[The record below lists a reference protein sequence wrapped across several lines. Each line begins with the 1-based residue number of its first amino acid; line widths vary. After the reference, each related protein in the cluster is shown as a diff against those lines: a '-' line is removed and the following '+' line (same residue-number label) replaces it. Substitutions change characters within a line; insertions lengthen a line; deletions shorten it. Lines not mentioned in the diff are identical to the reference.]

1 MSLTNYDSDTMTV
14 PRVPRNVARQAIAAR
29 RLLFEP
35 KRFDRVKPSRFSGW
49 IKPKE
54 HSGGGSKA
62 KCHADG
68 IGRNRRRP
76 LQKILSRGGQAISHR
91 DSEQTAEEAEDDGFH
106 EELHEDVFAS
116 CPDGHT
122 QS

>member
-1 MSLTNYDSDTMTV
+1 MTV
-14 PRVPRNVARQAIAAR
+14 PKDPAR
-29 RLLFEP
+29 RGAAGDRRSTSLFEP
-35 KRFDRVKPSRFSGW
+35 KRFNRVKPSRFSGW

-76 LQKILSRGGQAISHR
+76 LQKILGRGGQAISHR

-122 QS
+122 QSDLAR